1 MEQALELTKGYA
13 MPRDREALK
22 KVSVGRLAADYLKAL
37 AVMGS
42 YGTVLAEQ
50 ADWATRC
57 VSSLRS
63 TQDVQA
69 REEERL
75 KRCLEA
81 EKAEKE
87 ALKQR
92 VGTGMAELES
102 VKAEA
107 TVLRAK
113 LESAEKKLKTQESE
127 GVSKLE
133 EAEFKRLSEV
143 DDLVQNFGRE
153 VAAHQRSWKE
163 GFLDSPK
170 FLHRVQL
177 YMVPVLTAGIEIGVR
192 QLESHLLSKRIEVN
206 REGFAPDV
214 TDQCGVELEQAPDY
228 DPSLFEPVL
237 EAVPESASAPVPTPA
252 PVSAPALDDAP
263 APDVVTAPVA
273 PQAG

>member
-13 MPRDREALK
+13 TPRDREALK

-42 YGTVLAEQ
+42 YGTVLEEQ

-63 TQDVQA
+63 TQDDQA
-69 REEERL
+69 REVEKL
-75 KRCLEA
+75 KRCLEV

-92 VGTGMAELES
+92 VGSGMAELES

-107 TVLRAK
+107 TLLRAK
-113 LESAEKKLKTQESE
+113 FESAEKQLKTQESE
-127 GVSKLE
+127 AETKLE
-133 EAEFKRLSEV
+133 EAEAKRLSEV

-153 VAAHQRSWKE
+153 VGAHQRTWKE
-163 GFLDSPK
+163 SFLSSPE

-177 YMVPVLTAGIEIGVR
+177 FMVPVLTAGLEIGAR
-192 QLESHLLSKRIEVN
+192 QLERHLRGKGVEVS
-206 REGFAPDV
+206 REGYTADI
-214 TDQCGVELEQAPDY
+214 TDQCGVELEQASAY
-228 DPSLFEPVL
+228 EPSLFEPAPE
-237 EAVPESASAPVPTPA
+237 EAPEASSAPPRLPPLTPR
-252 PVSAPALDDAP
+252 P
-263 APDVVTAPVA
+263 
-273 PQAG
+273 PQTLPMPRGWMTLL